1 VDPAARTIDPRVNRP
16 ARPVSH
22 QLAIVTSVATT
33 LSHRHQPGTARAALA
48 YRDFRT
54 IWLGSFASNI
64 GTWMQSVLL
73 PAYVF
78 DRTGSARIVSYLVFA
93 QLGPLLLLSIPAGVI
108 ADKLPRAPWLIATQ
122 AVQMV
127 CTFVVAAAVA
137 ADGPIAAIV
146 AAQLAIGTGNA
157 LGAPAFQSS
166 IPMLVD
172 RRDLPGAVSLNSVMI
187 NGSRVIGPVVA
198 AVLGAIGISTA
209 GILVVNGLT
218 YLFVIAALLLVRVP
232 SARGTHPEQGVRRLL
247 SGINIARRRRVLSRV
262 LLSMTLFSLFCLVY
276 VGLFP
281 AVAELNFGIDSD
293 SATYK
298 WLYATWGL
306 GACLGAIAVGSWL
319 AARSKSRLIVVG
331 FAGFAASLAAFAV
344 VRSAVPAFPIG
355 FVLGFCYF
363 LTATSM
369 ITMLQVNLHDGERAA
384 VMPLWFMSFGGTVTL
399 GNLAFG
405 PVVDW
410 IGARWVLLGGAG
422 FALFLARWCDLRR
435 LLPGDFLVEELASEP
450 LQPTDTAGLDEHHGP

>member
-1 VDPAARTIDPRVNRP
+1 MT
-16 ARPVSH
+16 
-22 QLAIVTSVATT
+22 TVAT
-33 LSHRHQPGTARAALA
+33 LPHRHRPGTARAALS

-64 GTWMQSVLL
+64 GTWMQTVLL

-78 DRTGSARIVSYLVFA
+78 DRTESARIVSYLVFA
-93 QLGPLLLLSIPAGVI
+93 QLGPLLLLSIPAGVV
-108 ADKLPRAPWLIATQ
+108 ADRLPRKPWLITTQ
-122 AVQMV
+122 TAQMAF
-127 CTFVVAAAVA
+127 TFVLAAIVAG
-137 ADGPIAAIV
+137 DGPIVAV
-146 AAQLAIGTGNA
+146 FAAQLAIGIGNA
-157 LGAPAFQSS
+157 VGAPAFQSS

-187 NGSRVIGPVVA
+187 NGSRVIGPVIA

-209 GILVVNGLT
+209 GILTANALT
-218 YLFVIAALLLVRVP
+218 YLFVIVALVVVHVPTVR
-232 SARGTHPEQGVRRLL
+232 GQHPEQGMRRLL
-247 SGINIARRRRVLSRV
+247 TGTNIVRRRRVLSRV
-262 LLSMTLFSLFCLVY
+262 LMSMTLFSLFSLVY

-281 AVAELNFGIDSD
+281 AVAERNFGIDSN
-293 SATYK
+293 SITYK

-331 FAGFAASLAAFAV
+331 FAGFAVSLAGFAL
-344 VRSAVPAFPIG
+344 VRTAGPAFPIG

-369 ITMLQVNLHDGERAA
+369 ITMLQVNLHDTERAA
-384 VMPLWFMSFGGTVTL
+384 VMPLWFMAFGGTVTL

-405 PVVDW
+405 PVIDW